1 MIRNITIFFA
11 LLCLFSCIDI
21 NENRNIIVFK
31 DNIDTVQNALLH
43 LQILLDSLP
52 HVPEDAS
59 FLPHYV
65 LQEDYLYINNFK
77 KHKISD
83 TLKIPRLS
91 KEASKTFMQLLLFL
105 DENFISSANKPTN
118 SKIWF
123 FSYRQLYNEEYDYI
137 REIVVCS
144 EKNDTLNLSLDNQIL
159 DRQKDI
165 LLMAPKNA
173 IIDLK

>member
-11 LLCLFSCIDI
+11 LLCLFSCRDI

-31 DNIDTVQNALLH
+31 DNIDTVQKALLH

-52 HVPEDAS
+52 QVPEDAS

-65 LQEDYLYINNFK
+65 LQDDYLYLNNFK
-77 KHKISD
+77 KYKISD

-91 KEASKTFMQLLLFL
+91 KEASKTFMQLILFL
-105 DENFISSANKPTN
+105 DENFISSANKPIS
-118 SKIWF
+118 SKTWF

-144 EKNDTLNLSLDNQIL
+144 EKNITLNLSFDNQIL